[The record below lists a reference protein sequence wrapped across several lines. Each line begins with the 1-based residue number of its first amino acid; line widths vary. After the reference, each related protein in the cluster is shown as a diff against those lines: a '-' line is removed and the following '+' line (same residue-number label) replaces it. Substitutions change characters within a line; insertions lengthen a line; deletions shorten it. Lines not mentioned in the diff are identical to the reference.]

1 MVIPHGDGTSRS
13 VSISWTVLKLVGG
26 VMTIAV
32 AFVAAA
38 TSGVVSRTVDVARAE
53 RLEREN
59 RALAEEVAR
68 LGDRVG
74 TLSDTLA
81 VISRRDEQVRLV
93 AGLDPLDP
101 DVRRAGIGGPEGRWE
116 ERDQLLASGGATG
129 REALRVRVN
138 LDALI
143 RRANLLSASFR
154 QAADSLSSHVHRLSS
169 TPSIMPTEGFLTS
182 NFSNIRYHPILAE
195 NRPHE
200 GLDITAPYGTTIVA
214 PAAGRIA
221 KVGWENGYGLVVEID
236 HGYGIVTRYAHMS
249 RTAVASGQPVRRGD
263 RLGFVGTTGLATG
276 PHLHYEVIVDG
287 RPTDPLRFIMPAVIA
302 D

>member
-26 VMTIAV
+26 VATIV
-32 AFVAAA
+32 AAFMAAA
-38 TSGVVSRTVDVARAE
+38 TFGVVSRSVDMARAE

-74 TLSDTLA
+74 GLSDTLA

-101 DVRRAGIGGPEGRWE
+101 EVRRAGIGGPEGTWE
-116 ERDQLLASGGATG
+116 ERDRLLASGGSTG

-143 RRANLLSASFR
+143 RRANLLSSSFR
-154 QAADSLSSHVHRLSS
+154 EAADSLNSHVQRLSA

-182 NFSNIRYHPILAE
+182 NFSNIRYHPILHE

-200 GLDITAPYGTTIVA
+200 GLDITAPYGTPIIA
-214 PAAGRIA
+214 PSAGRVT
-221 KVGWENGYGLVVEID
+221 KVGWENGYGLTVEIT
-236 HGYGIVTRYAHMS
+236 HGYGLITRYAHMS
-249 RTAVASGQPVRRGD
+249 RTGVGMGQAVRRGD
-263 RLGFVGTTGLATG
+263 RLGFVGSTGLSTG

-287 RPTDPLRFIMPAVIA
+287 RPTDPLRFIMPAAIA